1 MIQAINFKSSRDSD
15 FNAEYDYAPEDVADK
30 IPAELGLE
38 NLPEGEKADFMKD
51 FARLYTI
58 KSRADTFGDAEKTH
72 FEKQKRRI
80 CLWPCLTGRW
90 C

>member
-58 KSRADTFGDAEKTH
+58 KSRRIRLGMR
-72 FEKQKRRI
+72 KRRI
-80 CLWPCLTGRW
+80 LRNKRIAAVKMCCF
-90 C
+90 